1 MYVSTIFG
9 FQAELTWKSL
19 TLQFVWAHSSQNIR
33 MSNVFVG
40 RAPMMPPT
48 DRTIVPYSVC
58 IIIESLSVHALILRR
73 SVPNWQIPN
82 NMAGRV
88 ECVCKILHRK
98 AVQECDNI
106 ISHLTLTSISRE
118 IALTSSPDLPI
129 PTSSLTANSPFTHT
143 KYLSPDI
150 IFACY
155 AVGDIFSA
163 PLLTEQSAPRR
174 RERKPRS

>member
-9 FQAELTWKSL
+9 FQAELTWKGL
-19 TLQFVWAHSSQNIR
+19 NLQFVWAHSSQDIR

-73 SVPNWQIPN
+73 SVPNWQIPS

-106 ISHLTLTSISRE
+106 VSHLTLTSISRE
-118 IALTSSPDLPI
+118 IALTSSQIYLYLPHLSPPTRHSRTPNI
-129 PTSSLTANSPFTHT
+129 YLPTSFLPAMLSVTSSLLH
-143 KYLSPDI
+143 
-150 IFACY
+150 C
-155 AVGDIFSA
+155 
-163 PLLTEQSAPRR
+163 
-174 RERKPRS
+174 